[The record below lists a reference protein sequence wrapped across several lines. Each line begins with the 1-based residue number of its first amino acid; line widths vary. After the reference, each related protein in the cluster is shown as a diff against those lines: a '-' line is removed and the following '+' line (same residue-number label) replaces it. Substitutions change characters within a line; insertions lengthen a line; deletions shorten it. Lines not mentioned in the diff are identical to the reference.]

1 MWNGLSSSC
10 CLLRCFAAVFKKSAV
25 SQPSILFFYMIYFV
39 SIFDLFSTISFV
51 SIHCF
56 LFYNLFR
63 KFLWFIFFK
72 SEVSW
77 VPFCLFHL
85 FKLITWF
92 SNVIPV
98 VRSPWYF
105 MYFWCTFNHF
115 AQSILILS
123 YPAMAWS
130 CKISQISQMCKKF
143 MVLGAKFGGK
153 QVMIGKVSYMF

>member
-1 MWNGLSSSC
+1 MKWFIIFL
-10 CLLRCFAAVFKKSAV
+10 LQLRCFAAVFKKSAV

-39 SIFDLFSTISFV
+39 SIFDLFSTIFFVLLSTIFSVLLSTIYFV
-51 SIHCF
+51 SF
-56 LFYNLFR
+56 FDSFR
-63 KFLWFIFFK
+63 F
-72 SEVSW
+72 V
-77 VPFCLFHL
+77 
-85 FKLITWF
+85 
-92 SNVIPV
+92 
-98 VRSPWYF
+98 
-105 MYFWCTFNHF
+105 FNHF

>member
-1 MWNGLSSSC
+1 MKWFIIFL
-10 CLLRCFAAVFKKSAV
+10 LQLRCFAAVFKKSAV

-56 LFYNLFR
+56 LFHNLFR
-63 KFLWFIFFK
+63 KFRWFIFFK

-123 YPAMAWS
+123 YCVYASLFNNMAS
-130 CKISQISQMCKKF
+130 IDILNKC
-143 MVLGAKFGGK
+143 
-153 QVMIGKVSYMF
+153 